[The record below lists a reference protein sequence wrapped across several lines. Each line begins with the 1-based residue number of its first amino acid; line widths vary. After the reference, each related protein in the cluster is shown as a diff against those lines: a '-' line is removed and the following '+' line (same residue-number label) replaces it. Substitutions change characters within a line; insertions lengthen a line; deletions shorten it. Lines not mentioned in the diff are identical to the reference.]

1 LERLIKNKYSKREE
15 EVLLSIVNVVKRELN
30 PGMIILFG
38 SRAKGTNRS
47 HADFDVAVDLNEPD
61 SKTRRYLTEKLDNIR
76 GLYKID
82 LIYLNSLE
90 EEFRTI
96 ILKTG
101 KVIYER

>member
-1 LERLIKNKYSKREE
+1 M
-15 EVLLSIVNVVKRELN
+15 SIVSVVKKELN
-30 PGMIILFG
+30 PGRIILFG
-38 SRAKGTNRS
+38 SRAKGVNRNN
-47 HADFDVAVDLNEPD
+47 ADFDVAVDLDEPD

-82 LIYLNSLE
+82 LVYLNSLE
-90 EEFRTI
+90 ETFRSL